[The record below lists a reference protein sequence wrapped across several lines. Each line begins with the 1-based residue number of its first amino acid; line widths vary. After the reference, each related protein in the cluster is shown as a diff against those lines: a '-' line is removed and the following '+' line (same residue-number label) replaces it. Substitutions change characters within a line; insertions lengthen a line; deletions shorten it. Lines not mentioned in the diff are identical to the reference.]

1 MSSSDSMFSRQQF
14 PSHLIL
20 ALSII
25 FFLAVAIPVTS
36 SPSLWGINLL
46 SYFDW
51 SVCLPVALASLA
63 AAFIVIL
70 LGTAANL
77 HRQLKRL
84 VLYFIIPIT
93 LLAVFY
99 LLRAK
104 THYLGDG
111 LLRIKELEIGVWWL
125 PTEPLAQAAN
135 YLVYKIT
142 SSLFGFNATTAV
154 EVVSY
159 LGGIFYYFALL
170 GFVKTA
176 VRNSTTQ
183 LLAFILLYFSGM
195 TVLFC
200 GYAET
205 YMLLPG
211 LMALF
216 FTAGVKAAQ
225 GKSSPLLTLFLFLL
239 LVFFHFKSL
248 ILAPCVAYLAYIY
261 FKDKSRMHAALA
273 VSTIIVALIAAA
285 IVPTLSK
292 LPTLS
297 AAGFLL
303 PFAAGGT
310 EYTLFSSQHL
320 LDILNQLLLVSAAP
334 LIVLL
339 VLCIPIAKSRLSL
352 DRPSLFVAWALP
364 GAIAML
370 VLLHSRLGFAVDWD
384 LFSSSALIVSFFA
397 VMIFARR
404 EKLQINRSAA
414 VALASVGFLSFSAFA
429 GVNSQFDVA
438 VKRQVDILS
447 LYGKEGAIGFESMGN
462 HLNSI
467 GQSTLAEQMWRKSLF
482 LRPHVRM
489 YANLAQLSLNEGR
502 IPDAKYYSEKGLE
515 LDSTHATLWNHL
527 GVALTRYG
535 DLTAAER
542 ALLNAVRFDPNNADY
557 HHNYSIMLT
566 QAQRW
571 EDAEAQSREAL
582 RLLPGDPAILT
593 GLGIALTNAGKLAE
607 AENILMQVIAIAP
620 SNGEP
625 YFHLSRIY
633 LMRSDTTKWRQVL
646 GDYVSRY
653 PDSPTTPRIKRVL
666 ESIQPS
672 NQNQ

>member
-1 MSSSDSMFSRQQF
+1 M
-14 PSHLIL
+14 
-20 ALSII
+20 
-25 FFLAVAIPVTS
+25 
-36 SPSLWGINLL
+36 
-46 SYFDW
+46 Y
-51 SVCLPVALASLA
+51 
-63 AAFIVIL
+63 
-70 LGTAANL
+70 
-77 HRQLKRL
+77 
-84 VLYFIIPIT
+84 
-93 LLAVFY
+93 Y

-111 LLRIKELEIGVWWL
+111 LLRVKELEIGVWWL

-135 YLVYKIT
+135 YLIYKIT

-154 EVVSY
+154 EAVSY

-170 GFVKTA
+170 GFVKST
-176 VRNSTTQ
+176 VRNATAQ
-183 LLAFILLYFSGM
+183 LPAFILLYFSGM

-211 LMALF
+211 LMAMF
-216 FTAGVKAAQ
+216 FTAGVKTAQ

-248 ILAPCVAYLAYIY
+248 ILAPCVAYLAYTN
-261 FKDKSRMHAALA
+261 FKDKSRSHAALA
-273 VSTIIVALIAAA
+273 VTSIIVALVAAV
-285 IVPTLSK
+285 IVPRLSN

-310 EYTLFSSQHL
+310 EYTLFSPQHL
-320 LDILNQLLLVSAAP
+320 LDILNQLLLISAAP
-334 LIVLL
+334 LIILL
-339 VLCIPIAKSRLSL
+339 ALCIPTARPRLSL
-352 DRPSLFVAWALP
+352 DRPLLFVAWALP
-364 GAIAML
+364 GATAML
-370 VLLHSRLGFAVDWD
+370 ILLHSRLGYAVDWD
-384 LFSSSALIVSFFA
+384 LFSSATLAVSFFA
-397 VMIFARR
+397 VMLIARR
-404 EKLQINRSAA
+404 EKFQITRSAA
-414 VALASVGFLSFSAFA
+414 VALASVGFISFSAFA
-429 GVNSQFDVA
+429 AVNSQFDVA

-462 HLNSI
+462 HLINT
-467 GQSTLAEQMWRKSLF
+467 GQSALAEQMWRKSLF

-535 DLTAAER
+535 ELAVAER

-571 EDAEAQSREAL
+571 DEAETQSREAL
-582 RLLPGDPAILT
+582 RLQPDDLTILT

-607 AENILMQVIAIAP
+607 AENVLLQIIARE
-620 SNGEP
+620 SSYGEP
-625 YFHLSRIY
+625 YFHLGRVY
-633 LMRSDTTKWRQVL
+633 LMQSDTAKFQKVL
-646 GDYVSRY
+646 GDYISRY

-666 ESIQPS
+666 ESIQPQV
-672 NQNQ
+672 QNH

>member
-1 MSSSDSMFSRQQF
+1 MSRRQQL

-20 ALSII
+20 ALSI
-25 FFLAVAIPVTS
+25 FVFLAVAIPISGS
-36 SPSLWGINLL
+36 SSLWGINLL

-51 SVCLPVALASLA
+51 SVRLPLALASLA
-63 AAFIVIL
+63 TAFIVVM
-70 LGTAANL
+70 LGTAAKL
-77 HRQLKRL
+77 QRQLRNIL
-84 VLYFIIPIT
+84 VYVIIPIT

-111 LLRIKELEIGVWWL
+111 LLRIKELDIGVWWL
-125 PTEPLAQAAN
+125 PTEPLAQTAN
-135 YLVYKIT
+135 YLIYKIT
-142 SSLFGFNATTAV
+142 SSLFGFNAAAAV
-154 EVVSY
+154 ELVSY
-159 LGGIFYYFALL
+159 LGGIFYYYVLL
-170 GFVKTA
+170 GFVRTA
-176 VRNSTTQ
+176 VRSSPLQ
-183 LLAFILLYFSGM
+183 LPAFILLYFSGL
-195 TVLFC
+195 TALFC

-205 YMLLPG
+205 YMLLPA
-211 LMALF
+211 LMTLF
-216 FTAGVKAAQ
+216 FTAGIKAAK
-225 GKSSPLLTLFLFLL
+225 GESSSWLTLFLFLI

-248 ILAPCVAYLAYIY
+248 ILAPCIAYLAYIS
-261 FKDKSRMHAALA
+261 FRDKSHLSAAVA
-273 VSTIIVALIAAA
+273 VSAIVVAIIGAI

-297 AAGFLL
+297 AAGYLL

-310 EYTLFSSQHL
+310 EYALFSPQHL
-320 LDILNQLLLVSAAP
+320 LDMLNQLLLVSAAP

-339 VLCIPIAKSRLSL
+339 AIGITAASSRYTI
-352 DRPSLFVAWALP
+352 DHPFCFIAWALP
-364 GAIAML
+364 GAVTML
-370 VLLHSRLGFAVDWD
+370 ALLHSRLGFAVDWD
-384 LFSSSALIVSFFA
+384 LFSSAALIVSFFA
-397 VMIFARR
+397 VMLMARR
-404 EKLQINRSAA
+404 ENFQISRSVA
-414 VALASVGFLSFSAFA
+414 VALAAVGFISFSAFA
-429 GVNSQFDVA
+429 AVNSQSDVA

-462 HLNSI
+462 HLNGI
-467 GQSTLAEQMWRKSLF
+467 GQTALAEQMWRKSLF

-535 DLTAAER
+535 DLPAAER
-542 ALLNAVRFDPNNADY
+542 ALLNAVRYDPANADY

-571 EDAEAQSREAL
+571 EDAEVQSREAL
-582 RLLPGDPAILT
+582 RLLPGDPTILT

-607 AENILMQVIAIAP
+607 AEKTLMQVTAIAP
-620 SNGEP
+620 SYGEP

-646 GDYVSRY
+646 GDYISRY

-666 ESIQPS
+666 ESIQPPV
-672 NQNQ
+672 QNQ

>member
-1 MSSSDSMFSRQQF
+1 MFSRQQF

-20 ALSII
+20 ALSTIY
-25 FFLAVAIPVTS
+25 FLAVALPIS
-36 SPSLWGINLL
+36 SSSSLWGINHLI
-46 SYFDW
+46 YIDW
-51 SVCLPVALASLA
+51 SVRIPVALASLA

-70 LGTAANL
+70 LGTASNL

-84 VLYFIIPIT
+84 LLYFIIPIT

-111 LLRIKELEIGVWWL
+111 LLRIKELEIDVSWL

-142 SSLFGFNATTAV
+142 SSLFGFSATAAV
-154 EVVSY
+154 ETVSY

-170 GFVKTA
+170 GFVKTV
-176 VRNSTTQ
+176 VRGMTAQ

-216 FTAGVKAAQ
+216 FTAGVKTAE

-239 LVFFHFKSL
+239 LVFFHFKL
-248 ILAPCVAYLAYIY
+248 LLLVPCVAYLAYIY
-261 FKDKSRMHAALA
+261 FKDKSRMHAMFAA
-273 VSTIIVALIAAA
+273 SAIVVALIAAA

-310 EYTLFSSQHL
+310 EYTAFSSQHL
-320 LDILNQLLLVSAAP
+320 LDILNQLLLISAAP

-339 VLCIPIAKSRLSL
+339 ALTITAAKPRHSF

-384 LFSSSALIVSFFA
+384 LFSSATLIVSFFA
-397 VMIFARR
+397 VMVIARW
-404 EKLQINRSAA
+404 EKLQLNHSAA
-414 VALASVGFLSFSAFA
+414 VALASVGFISFSAFA
-429 GVNSQFDVA
+429 AVSSQFDIA

-467 GQSTLAEQMWRKSLF
+467 GNSTLAEQMWRKSLF

-502 IPDAKYYSEKGLE
+502 MPDAKYYSEKGLE
-515 LDSTHATLWNHL
+515 LDTTHATLWNHL

-535 DLTAAER
+535 DLVAAER

-571 EDAEAQSREAL
+571 EEAEAQSREAL

-607 AENILMQVIAIAP
+607 AENTLMQVTAIAP
-620 SNGEP
+620 SYGEP

-666 ESIQPS
+666 ESIQPP